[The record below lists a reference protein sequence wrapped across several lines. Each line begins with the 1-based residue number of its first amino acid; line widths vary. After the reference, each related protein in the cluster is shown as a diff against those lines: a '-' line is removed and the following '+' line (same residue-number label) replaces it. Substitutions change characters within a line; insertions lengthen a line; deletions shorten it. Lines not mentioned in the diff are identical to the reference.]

1 MCSLPTKVKIL
12 LILAKTFEK
21 QRLNVCSSAIF
32 HMKTSVILK
41 YFLVTDC
48 ICSQIWIREVTVCQ
62 IDSIMTLNCEL
73 GQSEFSVLSGNPI
86 IKFSKTCFL
95 CTYVDKMIIQPRLMF
110 CSKFSFTMFLLIFF
124 LLLSNVFTDVLKID
138 ELPKIYNKIP
148 KYCQTLVSTIIIYHA
163 NSMSQLH
170 LASELY
176 PY

>member
-1 MCSLPTKVKIL
+1 
-12 LILAKTFEK
+12 
-21 QRLNVCSSAIF
+21 
-32 HMKTSVILK
+32 
-41 YFLVTDC
+41 
-48 ICSQIWIREVTVCQ
+48 
-62 IDSIMTLNCEL
+62 MTLNCEL

-124 LLLSNVFTDVLKID
+124 LLLSNVFTDILKID

-163 NSMSQLH
+163 NSQCHNFIWLLNYTPINFIENVP
-170 LASELY
+170 LAETGSFDSK
-176 PY
+176 